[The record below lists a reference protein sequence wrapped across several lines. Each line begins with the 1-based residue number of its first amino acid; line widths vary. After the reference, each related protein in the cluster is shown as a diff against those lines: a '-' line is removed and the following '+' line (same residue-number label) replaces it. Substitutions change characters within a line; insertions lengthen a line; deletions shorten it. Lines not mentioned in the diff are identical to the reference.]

1 MSTSTT
7 STLAA
12 LAPPRAGRSY
22 DAYTIH
28 TPAREVAPG
37 IMDDGTLST
46 NHPLVQQF
54 LAYTVRKA
62 LLLETAARAH
72 TRASAEQEAAAAL
85 ARSLK
90 RRKPSTKSK
99 SKSKN
104 EASQAKSE
112 EKAKAKVEATVAHW
126 HGQHKHP
133 RVTRW
138 RCMHGGIARVADVH
152 AALGPG
158 VPDYVAEAVFALAAL
173 SVYSFW
179 ADPAHWAF
187 WALNSVEETAA
198 VVHEVVRE
206 CSLSILCA
214 MECSGRRGMCACL
227 VGADPKVITVPDN
240 VAWVDAKMAVRVLRV
255 WHGGF
260 IPPQPQPEE
269 KEETNEEA
277 NDDSDGE
284 TKTKNANGKRTAS
297 ADGPATPAKR
307 RRTRE
312 TENVVPTRQSARI
325 RNAAQVD
332 PVAAET
338 PTSPL
343 EEEEPVAD
351 EPEEEMTVDVESAEP
366 AAAMEAES
374 KAQLHEAPVTPG
386 AKKSRG
392 RPSRPRKSAGGR
404 KPKAPRKPRASC
416 GDVPSKPSLPSAPS
430 SSSAPCTIR
439 IPPRSAPPS
448 AAPVPALRELLSEVL
463 PRSPQA
469 VSAPP
474 ASGET
479 TAAASRESTAVGT
492 PFSGQSTRVG
502 TPLAEVEV
510 KVEPVVTKASVVR
523 TSARI
528 RAKTLAGATQRR

>member
-179 ADPAHWAF
+179 HCVKLCLWDRCLHF
-187 WALNSVEETAA
+187 LSSL
-198 VVHEVVRE
+198 VVFFHFGFPSPSSHRFGFF
-206 CSLSILCA
+206 SP
-214 MECSGRRGMCACL
+214 GRR
-227 VGADPKVITVPDN
+227 
-240 VAWVDAKMAVRVLRV
+240 
-255 WHGGF
+255 
-260 IPPQPQPEE
+260 
-269 KEETNEEA
+269 
-277 NDDSDGE
+277 
-284 TKTKNANGKRTAS
+284 
-297 ADGPATPAKR
+297 
-307 RRTRE
+307 
-312 TENVVPTRQSARI
+312 
-325 RNAAQVD
+325 
-332 PVAAET
+332 
-338 PTSPL
+338 
-343 EEEEPVAD
+343 
-351 EPEEEMTVDVESAEP
+351 
-366 AAAMEAES
+366 
-374 KAQLHEAPVTPG
+374 
-386 AKKSRG
+386 
-392 RPSRPRKSAGGR
+392 
-404 KPKAPRKPRASC
+404 
-416 GDVPSKPSLPSAPS
+416 
-430 SSSAPCTIR
+430 
-439 IPPRSAPPS
+439 
-448 AAPVPALRELLSEVL
+448 
-463 PRSPQA
+463 
-469 VSAPP
+469 
-474 ASGET
+474 T
-479 TAAASRESTAVGT
+479 TAAGRCAC
-492 PFSGQSTRVG
+492 
-502 TPLAEVEV
+502 
-510 KVEPVVTKASVVR
+510 
-523 TSARI
+523 I
-528 RAKTLAGATQRR
+528 